1 MTTDTTRRAMLGA
14 TCAALAGGAAINLAA
29 ITIAKAETGSAAE
42 PVSAN
47 DNLSFAEDFSPR
59 MSCAEMVVP
68 ERLIPDDPIFALI
81 ERHKALYDAVEASA
95 YGSGFIEQDRL
106 DADVEKVN
114 EVRDAILAAPF
125 TTPAGMAA
133 MIRFLIEFELE
144 AYDYTEHGGAFLRR
158 LADALDR
165 RAVLS

>member
-1 MTTDTTRRAMLGA
+1 MTIDRRAMLGA
-14 TCAALAGGAAINLAA
+14 TARAALAGGAVVNLTAIVA
-29 ITIAKAETGSAAE
+29 AKA
-42 PVSAN
+42 
-47 DNLSFAEDFSPR
+47 DLSPR
-59 MSCAEMVVP
+59 GEKS
-68 ERLIPDDPIFALI
+68 DPIFDLI

-95 YGSGFIEQDRL
+95 FEERDRL
-106 DADVEKVN
+106 DAEVDKVN

-133 MIRFLIEFELE
+133 MIRFLIEYELE

-165 RAVLS
+165 QAVLS